1 MNLFLRAGIAIS
13 VLTLLIVGHTTTGV
27 AEAGDFLPTEKQCSS
42 LENPDA
48 KTKGWCVAINRR
60 QGNCLACHIIVTD
73 KWPTAFP
80 PGGSVAP
87 PLVAMQQR
95 YPDKAKLRAQI
106 YDAQSVNPQ
115 AVMPPFGKHKIISEK
130 DIDNIVEFL
139 LSI

>member
-13 VLTLLIVGHTTTGV
+13 VLTLLIVGHTTTGI
-27 AEAGDFLPTEKQCSS
+27 AETGDFLPTEKQCSS

-80 PGGSVAP
+80 PGGRENTRSFPRKTSTTLSNSFCRFSVP
-87 PLVAMQQR
+87 DFRINRDTRSLLVIPR
-95 YPDKAKLRAQI
+95 
-106 YDAQSVNPQ
+106 
-115 AVMPPFGKHKIISEK
+115 GISK
-130 DIDNIVEFL
+130 
-139 LSI
+139 